1 MTKNGPLSSV
11 NFAPVIFSEMT
22 SRIRDMQTKFYSLMS
37 SFKFVS
43 CVLTIIMQVK
53 SESEKKS
60 EIPVG
65 EKPMFHFFH
74 LYDNYFCFSI
84 ADSSPKNENFDGLLC
99 NNSPILF
106 LCKIRGEEIF
116 SRSFGQ
122 AFE

>member
-22 SRIRDMQTKFYSLMS
+22 SRIRDMPTQLYSLMS

-43 CVLTIIMQVK
+43 SVLTIIMQVK

-74 LYDNYFCFSI
+74 L
-84 ADSSPKNENFDGLLC
+84 
-99 NNSPILF
+99 
-106 LCKIRGEEIF
+106 
-116 SRSFGQ
+116 
-122 AFE
+122 